1 MSVRAQIFELLFAV
15 YNDIMPL
22 MNRVNSNEKLQKGLI
37 RRFIPYY
44 RPHLK
49 LFTAD
54 IICAAL
60 ISAFNLVYPY
70 ITGEI
75 IDNYVP
81 NGLMN
86 MLLITSFALL
96 AFYIIKAGL
105 NYFLQYWGHVVGVRI
120 QKTLR
125 SELFDHMEKMPLTFF
140 DENKTGVLM
149 SRLTND
155 LFEISELAHHGPEDV
170 LLSVVTLIGAI
181 AIMFT
186 YDVWLALILLALVPL
201 ILIYS
206 MFMRKRF
213 IKVYDEMRVVQGEIN
228 SDVESAVSGIRVARA
243 YTAEEHEKI
252 KFERGNSWFAEC
264 KGRQYKVM
272 GQYYSSMR
280 LLLDFMKFAVILIGG
295 VFFFNDRIEAGVYSA
310 FIMYVT
316 AFSDPIWTLTTIYE
330 QIQQGLTG
338 FNRFCEIMDKPC
350 EPDDAGAIDCGQLKG
365 DIDFEHVSFSYKN
378 EDRTNRVISD
388 FTCRIPAGKTVALV
402 GPSGGGKTTLCHL
415 IPRFYETDEGKI
427 LVDGN
432 DITKLTRKSLRKNI
446 GIVQQDVFLFNGSIK
461 ENIAYGDF
469 DASDEQIVEAAKRAN
484 IHDYITSLPDGYDTN
499 VGERGVKLSGGQ
511 KQRISI
517 ARAFLKNP
525 PILILDEATSALDN
539 ATEMQIQGALNE
551 LSEGRTTIVVAHR
564 LSTVKNADEIIV
576 ITPGGIAERGTHEQ
590 LMQLGGIYKGLYEYQ
605 FKDAQ
610 D

>member
-1 MSVRAQIFELLFAV
+1 MKRKNGKET
-15 YNDIMPL
+15 
-22 MNRVNSNEKLQKGLI
+22 LQKGLI

-49 LFTAD
+49 LFITD

-60 ISAFNLVYPY
+60 ISAFNLIYPY

-81 NGLMN
+81 NGLLN
-86 MLLITSFALL
+86 WLLISAIALL
-96 AFYIIKAGL
+96 VFYIIKAGL

-125 SELFDHMEKMPLTFF
+125 SELFDHLEKMPLSFF
-140 DENKTGVLM
+140 DENKTGVIM

-186 YDVWLALILLALVPL
+186 YDVYLALILLALVPL
-201 ILIYS
+201 ILIYTIL
-206 MFMRKRF
+206 MRKRF
-213 IKVYDEMRVVQGEIN
+213 LTVYDEMRVVQGEIN

-243 YTAEEHEKI
+243 YTAEVHEKV
-252 KFERGNSWFAEC
+252 KFERGNEAFAKC
-264 KGRQYKVM
+264 KGKQYKVM

-280 LLLDFMKFAVILIGG
+280 FLLDFMNFAVILIGG
-295 VFFFNDRIEAGVYSA
+295 IFFFNGRIEPGVYSA

-316 AFSDPIWTLTTIYE
+316 AFSNPIWTLTTIYE

-338 FNRFCEIMDKPC
+338 FNRFCEIMDKPT
-350 EPDDAGAIDCGQLKG
+350 EPENENAVDCGRLKG
-365 DIDFEHVSFSYKN
+365 DIVFDDVSFSYKN
-378 EDRTNRVISD
+378 EERTNRVISH
-388 FTCRIPAGKTVALV
+388 FNCSIKAGRTVALV

-415 IPRFYETDEGKI
+415 IPRFYEIDEGAI
-427 LVDGN
+427 TIDGT
-432 DITKLTRKSLRKNI
+432 DIRDMTRQSLRANI
-446 GIVQQDVFLFNGSIK
+446 GIVQQDVFLFNGSIR

-469 DASDEQIVEAAKRAN
+469 NADEERIVEAAKRAN
-484 IHDYITSLPDGYDTN
+484 IHDYIMTLPDGYDTN

-539 ATEMQIQGALNE
+539 ATEMLIQESLNE

-576 ITPGGIAERGTHEQ
+576 VTPSGIAERGTHEE
-590 LMQLGGIYKGLYEYQ
+590 LMALGGIYKGLYDYQ
-605 FKDAQ
+605 FKNL
-610 D
+610 

>member
-1 MSVRAQIFELLFAV
+1 MR
-15 YNDIMPL
+15 L
-22 MNRVNSNEKLQKGLI
+22 MKSDNKEKLQKGLI

-44 RPHLK
+44 RPHMK
-49 LFTAD
+49 LFVTD
-54 IICAAL
+54 IICAGL
-60 ISAFNLVYPY
+60 ISAFNLIYPY

-81 NGLMN
+81 NGLLN
-86 MLLITSFALL
+86 WLLISACALL
-96 AFYIIKAGL
+96 VFYIIKAGL
-105 NYFLQYWGHVVGVRI
+105 NYFLQYWGHIVGVRI

-125 SELFDHMEKMPLTFF
+125 SQLFDHLEKMPLTFF
-140 DENKTGVLM
+140 DENKTGVIM

-186 YDVWLALILLALVPL
+186 YDVWLALILLALVPM
-201 ILIYS
+201 ILIYTIL
-206 MFMRKRF
+206 MRKRF
-213 IKVYDEMRVVQGEIN
+213 LTVYDEMRVVQGEIN

-243 YTAEEHEKI
+243 YTAEEHEKV
-252 KFERGNSWFAEC
+252 KFERGNDAFAKC
-264 KGRQYKVM
+264 KGKQYKVM

-280 LLLDFMKFAVILIGG
+280 FMLDFMNFAVIIIGG
-295 VFFFNDRIEAGVYSA
+295 VFFFNGRIEAGVFSA

-316 AFSDPIWTLTTIYE
+316 TFSNPIWTLTTIYE

-338 FNRFCEIMDKPC
+338 FNRFCNIMDKPT
-350 EPDDAGAIDCGQLKG
+350 EPEDENAIDCGRLKG
-365 DIDFEHVSFSYKN
+365 DILFDNISFSYKN
-378 EDRTNRVISD
+378 DDSAKKVISG
-388 FTCRIPAGKTVALV
+388 FTCAISAGKTVALV

-415 IPRFYETDEGKI
+415 IPRFYEIDEGTI
-427 LVDGN
+427 SIDGT
-432 DITKLTRKSLRKNI
+432 DIRKMTRKSLRTNI
-446 GIVQQDVFLFNGSIK
+446 GIVQQDVFLFNGTIK

-469 DASDEQIVEAAKRAN
+469 SAGDEQIIEAAKKAN
-484 IHDYITSLPDGYDTN
+484 IHDYIMTLPDGYDTN

-539 ATEMQIQGALNE
+539 ATEMMIQDSLNS

-564 LSTVKNADEIIV
+564 LSTIKNADEIIV
-576 ITPGGIAERGTHEQ
+576 ITPGGIAERGTHEE
-590 LMQLGGIYKGLYEYQ
+590 LMALNGIYKDLYNYQ
-605 FKDAQ
+605 FKNI
-610 D
+610 

>member
-1 MSVRAQIFELLFAV
+1 
-15 YNDIMPL
+15 
-22 MNRVNSNEKLQKGLI
+22 MNTVHRDEHFKKGLI

-49 LFTAD
+49 LFIAD
-54 IICAAL
+54 IACAGL
-60 ISAFNLVYPY
+60 ISAFNLIYPY

-81 NGLMN
+81 NGLLN
-86 MLLITSFALL
+86 WLIISAVALLI
-96 AFYIIKAGL
+96 FYVVKMGL

-120 QKTLR
+120 QKSLR
-125 SELFDHMEKMPLTFF
+125 SELFDHLEKMPLSYF
-140 DENKTGVLM
+140 DENKTGVIM

-186 YDVWLALILLALVPL
+186 YDVWLALILLALVPM
-201 ILIYS
+201 ILVYTV
-206 MFMRKRF
+206 FMRRRF
-213 IKVYDEMRVVQGEIN
+213 RAVYDEMRVVQGEIN

-243 YTAEEHEKI
+243 YVAEAHEKT
-252 KFERGNSWFAEC
+252 KFELGNSAFAEC

-280 LLLDFMKFAVILIGG
+280 FMLDFMNFAVILIGG
-295 VFFFNDRIEAGVYSA
+295 VFFFNGRIEAGVFSA

-316 AFSDPIWTLTTIYE
+316 TFSNPIWTLTTIYE

-338 FNRFCEIMDKPC
+338 FNRFCDIMDRPTEC
-350 EPDDAGAIDCGQLKG
+350 EDGDAIDCGRLKG
-365 DIDFEHVSFSYKN
+365 DILFENVSFSYKN
-378 EDRTNRVISD
+378 DESAKKVISG
-388 FTCRIPAGKTVALV
+388 FTCKIDAGKTIALV

-415 IPRFYETDEGKI
+415 IPRFYEIDEGEI
-427 LVDGN
+427 SIDGT
-432 DITKLTRKSLRKNI
+432 DIRKMTRKSLRGNI
-446 GIVQQDVFLFNGSIK
+446 GIVQQDVFLFNGTIR
-461 ENIAYGDF
+461 ENIAYGNF
-469 DASDEQIVEAAKRAN
+469 DATDEEIREAARRAN
-484 IHDYITSLPDGYDTN
+484 IDEHIMSLPDGYLTS

-539 ATEMQIQGALNE
+539 ATEMMIQDALND

-564 LSTVKNADEIIV
+564 LSTIKNADEIIV
-576 ITPGGIAERGTHEQ
+576 VTPGGIAERGTHEE
-590 LMQLGGIYKGLYEYQ
+590 LMALGGIYKGLYEYQ
-605 FKDAQ
+605 FKNL
-610 D
+610 

>member
-1 MSVRAQIFELLFAV
+1 MKRKNGKET
-15 YNDIMPL
+15 
-22 MNRVNSNEKLQKGLI
+22 LQKGLI

-49 LFTAD
+49 LFITD

-60 ISAFNLVYPY
+60 ISAFNLIYPY

-81 NGLMN
+81 NGLLN
-86 MLLITSFALL
+86 WLLISAIALL
-96 AFYIIKAGL
+96 VFYIIKAGL

-125 SELFDHMEKMPLTFF
+125 SELFDHLEKMPLSFF
-140 DENKTGVLM
+140 DENKTGVIM

-186 YDVWLALILLALVPL
+186 YDVYLALILLALVPL
-201 ILIYS
+201 ILIYTIL
-206 MFMRKRF
+206 MRKRF
-213 IKVYDEMRVVQGEIN
+213 LTVYDEMRVVQGEIN

-243 YTAEEHEKI
+243 YTAEVHEKV
-252 KFERGNSWFAEC
+252 KFERGNEAFAKC
-264 KGRQYKVM
+264 KGKQYKVM

-280 LLLDFMKFAVILIGG
+280 FLLDFMNFAVILIGG
-295 VFFFNDRIEAGVYSA
+295 IFFFNGRIEPGVYSA

-316 AFSDPIWTLTTIYE
+316 AFSNPIWTLTTIYE

-338 FNRFCEIMDKPC
+338 FNRFCEIMDKPT
-350 EPDDAGAIDCGQLKG
+350 EPENENAVDCGRLKG
-365 DIDFEHVSFSYKN
+365 DIVFDDVSFSYKN
-378 EDRTNRVISD
+378 EERTNRVISH
-388 FTCRIPAGKTVALV
+388 FNCSIKAGRTVALV

-415 IPRFYETDEGKI
+415 IPRFYEIDEGAI
-427 LVDGN
+427 SIDGT
-432 DITKLTRKSLRKNI
+432 DIRDMTRQSLRANI
-446 GIVQQDVFLFNGSIK
+446 GIVQQDVFLFNGSIR

-469 DASDEQIVEAAKRAN
+469 NADEERIVEAAKRAN
-484 IHDYITSLPDGYDTN
+484 IHDYIMTLPDGYDTN

-539 ATEMQIQGALNE
+539 ATEMLIQESLNE

-576 ITPGGIAERGTHEQ
+576 VTPSGIAERGTHEE
-590 LMQLGGIYKGLYEYQ
+590 LMALGGIYKGLYDYQ
-605 FKDAQ
+605 FKNL
-610 D
+610 